1 MENSPLRFL
10 DYDVS
15 LMLADQVRVSQEE
28 EARKFHSNNFEN
40 SHEIDLN
47 QENHYFISMIFE
59 EIGYLLNRPASAR
72 RIKCKSMKLESY
84 RDKIAE
90 ISILDFKRC
99 YDISVKSHTKKTRLQ
114 RCGYNY

>member
-15 LMLADQVRVSQEE
+15 LMLADQVRVSKEE
-28 EARKFHSNNFEN
+28 EARKFHSNNLEN

-47 QENHYFISMIFE
+47 LDNHYFISMIFE
-59 EIGYLLNRPASAR
+59 EIGYLLDRPAAER
-72 RIKCKSMKLESY
+72 RIKCKSIKLESY
-84 RDKIAE
+84 RNEIAE

-99 YDISVKSHTKKTRLQ
+99 YDISVKARNKKMRLQ
-114 RCGYNY
+114 RYFNY

>member
-1 MENSPLRFL
+1 MENSPLIFL

-15 LMLADQVRVSQEE
+15 QMLADQVRASQEE

-47 QENHYFISMIFE
+47 QDNHYFISMIFE
-59 EIGYLLNRPASAR
+59 EIGYLLDRPAAR
-72 RIKCKSMKLESY
+72 RIKCESIKLVPY

-99 YDISVKSHTKKTRLQ
+99 YDISVKARNKKMRIQ
-114 RCGYNY
+114 RYFYY

>member
-1 MENSPLRFL
+1 MENSPIRFL

-15 LMLADQVRVSQEE
+15 LMLADQVRISKEE

-47 QENHYFISMIFE
+47 QDNHYSISMIFE
-59 EIGYLLNRPASAR
+59 EIGYLLDRPAAAR
-72 RIKCKSMKLESY
+72 RINCKSIKLESY
-84 RDKIAE
+84 RDDISK

-99 YDISVKSHTKKTRLQ
+99 YDISVKARNKKMRLQ
-114 RCGYNY
+114 LYFNY

>member
-1 MENSPLRFL
+1 MEDSPLIFL

-15 LMLADQVRVSQEE
+15 QMLADQVRISQEE
-28 EARKFHSNNFEN
+28 EARQFHSNNFEN
-40 SHEIDLN
+40 SHGIDLN
-47 QENHYFISMIFE
+47 QDNHYFISMIFE
-59 EIGYLLNRPASAR
+59 EIGYLLDRPAAAR

-99 YDISVKSHTKKTRLQ
+99 YDISVKARNKKTRLQ
-114 RCGYNY
+114 RYFYY

>member
-15 LMLADQVRVSQEE
+15 LMLSDQVTVSQEE
-28 EARKFHSNNFEN
+28 EARRFHSNNFEN

-47 QENHYFISMIFE
+47 QDNHYFISMIFE
-59 EIGYLLNRPASAR
+59 EIGYLLDRPASAR
-72 RIKCKSMKLESY
+72 RIKCKSIKLESY
-84 RDKIAE
+84 RDEIAK

-99 YDISVKSHTKKTRLQ
+99 YDISVKARNKKMRLQ
-114 RCGYNY
+114 RYFNY

>member
-15 LMLADQVRVSQEE
+15 LMLADQVRASQEE
-28 EARKFHSNNFEN
+28 ESRKFHSDNFEN

-47 QENHYFISMIFE
+47 QDNHYLISNMFE
-59 EIGYLLNRPASAR
+59 EIGYLLDRPAAER
-72 RIKCKSMKLESY
+72 RIKCKSTKLESY
-84 RDKIAE
+84 RDDISK

-99 YDISVKSHTKKTRLQ
+99 YDISVKARNKKMRLQ
-114 RCGYNY
+114 LYFNY